1 MNTRRYIFYTLVYL
15 VLIWIFVYIKIDANY
30 SLDLHWYQIDLRIAT
45 WFVAPIALF
54 ALLSIIHMSYY
65 GLKNFFDARAVK
77 SDLNQ
82 YLDLAKETYLG
93 LESNKDFKTDLYS
106 LPGEI
111 TRSLSPW
118 KIEIEPKFKNEEI
131 ANAYELS
138 KKVLNGEAC
147 EIKRYKL
154 SKLNPLFVQNEK
166 NKIDA
171 NYTHAISIMSDQSNE
186 NQNLKAYAKD
196 AIIKNAKFDE
206 ISKINFELTNDD
218 IFILLDRFV
227 SKKLDLESENL
238 YNLINKNE
246 FSSDEY
252 IKIAAKLK
260 KFVNPDQLI
269 SVFEQ
274 LKNEHFDA
282 MEAFLYLLYDFQMIE
297 RLNQIMQSNED
308 NDFERIKILLF
319 LREHGKRANASLF
332 YK

>member
-1 MNTRRYIFYTLVYL
+1 MNARRYVLYTLIYL
-15 VLIWIFVYIKIDANY
+15 VLVWILVFTKIDAHY
-30 SLDLHWYQIDLRIAT
+30 ILDLHWYQLDLHVAT
-45 WFVAPIALF
+45 WFVAPIAIF
-54 ALLSIIHMSYY
+54 ALLSLIHISYY

-138 KKVLNGEAC
+138 KKVINGEAC
-147 EIKRYKL
+147 EIKRYRL

-171 NYTHAISIMSDQSNE
+171 NYTHAISIINDQSNE
-186 NQNLKAYAKD
+186 NQNLKAYARN
-196 AIIKNAKFDE
+196 AIIQNAKFDE
-206 ISKINFELTNDD
+206 ISKINFNLTNEE
-218 IFILLDRFV
+218 FFVLLDRYV
-227 SKKLDLESENL
+227 NKKLELESQDL

-246 FSSDEY
+246 FSQEEY
-252 IKIAAKLK
+252 IKIALKLK

-269 SVFEQ
+269 SIFEQ
-274 LKNEHFDA
+274 LKSEHF
-282 MEAFLYLLYDFQMIE
+282 EAKEAYLYILYDLQMIDK
-297 RLNQIMQSNED
+297 LNQIMVSDED